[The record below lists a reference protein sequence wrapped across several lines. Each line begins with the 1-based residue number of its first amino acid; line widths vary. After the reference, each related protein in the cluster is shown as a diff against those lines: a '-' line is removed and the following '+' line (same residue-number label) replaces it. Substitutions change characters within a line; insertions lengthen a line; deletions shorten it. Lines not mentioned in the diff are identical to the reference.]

1 MTWRNGDG
9 GGRWRRK
16 RRRDGAH
23 FEKELIPKFWE
34 EATDLQLSLSLTTTM
49 RNLHRLPFL
58 LQQKRR
64 RNAPNLFSIFHE
76 KRGWLECAETA
87 P

>member
-9 GGRWRRK
+9 GGHWRRRRKRMK

-34 EATDLQLSLSLTTTM
+34 EATDLRLSLSLTTTM
-49 RNLHRLPFL
+49 RNLHPLPFL

-64 RNAPNLFSIFHE
+64 RNAPNYDDVFNFS
-76 KRGWLECAETA
+76 
-87 P
+87 

>member
-9 GGRWRRK
+9 GGHWRRK